1 MCFGPELFFLG
12 FVGIH
17 PMKLACA
24 SDGISSPR
32 EICMSASLSGISL
45 RLYPPRIF
53 RLVGCFLV
61 FRLFWPRVV
70 KSYGGTV
77 ESTALGWGEE
87 TKLDGDRERFEQY
100 LRAMR
105 LDVAKRR
112 SSTASLD

>member
-61 FRLFWPRVV
+61 FRLFRPRVV

-77 ESTALGWGEE
+77 ASTALRWGEE
-87 TKLDGDRERFEQY
+87 TKLYPETPQPDRR
-100 LRAMR
+100 LRA
-105 LDVAKRR
+105 
-112 SSTASLD
+112 SLADRGGALRAHAMA